1 MITKYYGKI
10 AGFFSDLFEEQ
21 DKLWL
26 FIFITGLLILLI
38 WDLFFLNSPALKAL
52 IISTI
57 NTFFMALL
65 TVVFSFL
72 SAWGIVLLK
81 HFFLRRNLTVAAY
94 ALDLA
99 LDFLESI
106 PQVIWVL
113 LAYFFAIII
122 VNLSGFSL
130 ILFLIFIISFAFLNE
145 VVEEMEN
152 RISHFQ
158 KSDFYNAMLVLGID
172 ENKIINR
179 EILWSNSLAYL
190 INKGV
195 NIFASTIFLIC
206 SVDFIVSVGLTSN
219 IALSNLPG
227 TLGSLLGNLDSKQD
241 ILAMGNLLTNP
252 LYISE
257 LVTKHLQGV
266 STAFVLIFT
275 LVSSYKISNGLIKR
289 KKLN

>member
-65 TVVFSFL
+65 TVVFSFF

-257 LVTKHLQGV
+257 LLTKHLQGV

>member
-1 MITKYYGKI
+1 MITKFTEKI
-10 AGFFSDLFEEQ
+10 SNYFAGITDEQ

-26 FIFITGLLILLI
+26 FIFVAGLFLLFV
-38 WDLFFLNSPALKAL
+38 WDLFFLNAPAFNRL
-52 IISTI
+52 IVSSV
-57 NTFFMALL
+57 NTFLIALL
-65 TVVFSFL
+65 AVAVSFL
-72 SAWGIVLLK
+72 AAWGIVLLK
-81 HFFLRRNLTVAAY
+81 HFFIRSNLGAAAY

-106 PQVIWVL
+106 PQVVWVL
-113 LAYFFAIII
+113 IAYFFALI
-122 VNLSGFSL
+122 VVDLSGVAL
-130 ILFLIFIISFAFLNE
+130 ILFLVFIISFAFLNE
-145 VVEEMEN
+145 VIEELEN
-152 RISHFQ
+152 RINHFK
-158 KSDFYNAMLVLGID
+158 KSDFYNAMLVLGIK

-195 NIFASTIFLIC
+195 NVFASTIFLIC

-241 ILAMGNLLTNP
+241 ILAIGNVFSDP
-252 LYISE
+252 LYITE
-257 LVTKHLQGV
+257 LLTKHLQGV

-275 LVSSYKISNGLIKR
+275 LIAAYKISNGLIKR

>member
-1 MITKYYGKI
+1 MITKLTEKI
-10 AGFFSDLFEEQ
+10 SNYFTGITEEQ

-26 FIFITGLLILLI
+26 FIFAGGLFLLFI
-38 WDLFFLNSPALKAL
+38 WDLFFLNSPAFNLL

-57 NTFFMALL
+57 NTFLIGLF
-65 TVVFSFL
+65 TVAVSFL
-72 SAWGIVLLK
+72 AAWGIVLLK
-81 HFFLRRNLTVAAY
+81 HFFMMRSLNAAAY

-113 LAYFFAIII
+113 ISYFFAII
-122 VNLSGFSL
+122 VADLSGVWL
-130 ILFLIFIISFAFLNE
+130 ILFLVIIISFAFLNE
-145 VVEEMEN
+145 VIEEMEN
-152 RISHFQ
+152 RINHFK
-158 KSDFYNAMLVLGID
+158 KSDFYNAMLVLGIA

-195 NIFASTIFLIC
+195 NVFASTIFLLC

-241 ILAMGNLLTNP
+241 ILAIGNVFSNP

-257 LVTKHLQGV
+257 IFTKHLQGV

-275 LVSSYKISNGLIKR
+275 LIAAYKISNGLIKR

>member
-10 AGFFSDLFEEQ
+10 ARFFSDLFEEQ

-26 FIFITGLLILLI
+26 FIFIAGLLILLI

-65 TVVFSFL
+65 TVVFSFF